1 MEARYVI
8 INEMYDLWVQLK
20 RGIKDNTFE
29 NYKYMYN
36 TFVRPSFGKKRIQT
50 LKKSDVKIFYNY
62 LADQRC
68 LQASTIDS
76 IHNVLCLMMKM
87 QQFCF
92 RTFLAIRFDTL
103 FLHECVK
110 LVSMSK

>member
-1 MEARYVI
+1 MPLVGLRKTELITNIRRT
-8 INEMYDLWVQLK
+8 K

-36 TFVRPSFGKKRIQT
+36 TFVRPPFGKKRIQT

-68 LQASTIDS
+68 LQ
-76 IHNVLCLMMKM
+76 
-87 QQFCF
+87 
-92 RTFLAIRFDTL
+92 DTL
-103 FLHECVK
+103 GHQDISTTMNIYTDATKEMKKQEFESLDNYLNKAV
-110 LVSMSK
+110 

>member
-68 LQASTIDS
+68 LQASTIGAVKNRQA
-76 IHNVLCLMMKM
+76 HNRKDRRLCACCGIISL
-87 QQFCF
+87 
-92 RTFLAIRFDTL
+92 
-103 FLHECVK
+103 
-110 LVSMSK
+110 